1 MEQGAIKG
9 RYQRE
14 CHRMTATPFTPVAS
28 LIGGGL
34 IGVAAV
40 MLMALTGRI
49 AGVSGIT
56 ARLLPPYDDDQLAG
70 RLAFVAGLVA
80 APLVA
85 LVVTGRLPAQT
96 IEAGAATLVV
106 AGLLVGF
113 GSVWG
118 NGCTSGHGV
127 CGLSRLS
134 IRALIATITFM
145 ATGFATVLVV
155 RHWS

>member
-1 MEQGAIKG
+1 
-9 RYQRE
+9 
-14 CHRMTATPFTPVAS
+14 MTATSFTPVAS
-28 LIGGGL
+28 LIGGAL

-56 ARLLPPYDDDQLAG
+56 ARLLPPYEDDQFAG

-85 LVVTGRLPAQT
+85 LVVTGRLPVQT
-96 IEAGAATLVV
+96 IEAGTATLVA
-106 AGLLVGF
+106 AGLPVGF
-113 GSVWG
+113 GTVWG

-134 IRALIATITFM
+134 MRALVATITFM
-145 ATGFATVLVV
+145 ATGFATVFAM

>member
-1 MEQGAIKG
+1 
-9 RYQRE
+9 
-14 CHRMTATPFTPVAS
+14 MTATSFTPVAS
-28 LIGGGL
+28 LIGGAL

-56 ARLLPPYDDDQLAG
+56 ARLLPPYEDDQFAG

-85 LVVTGRLPAQT
+85 LVVTGRLPVQT
-96 IEAGAATLVV
+96 IEAGTATLVV
-106 AGLLVGF
+106 AGPLVGF
-113 GSVWG
+113 GTVWG

-134 IRALIATITFM
+134 MRALVATITFM
-145 ATGFATVLVV
+145 ATGFATVFVV